1 MDGHKHEGLS
11 DEALQREIDAVLGVD
26 PSPEFLPRVRAR
38 IASERM
44 RDGWMW
50 SWRLAAAAASVA
62 ALTFV
67 GLWIVRAPATES
79 LEATVATMTPET
91 PIAPAPHVSAPAQ
104 QPRVVAVR
112 TSRNVS
118 PRQRTAVTTPEV
130 VVSNDEAVALRQ
142 LVVAIANRQV
152 KAVDIPELGVE
163 SVPLPALEEIV
174 LEPIKLSPLAGLE
187 GE

>member
-1 MDGHKHEGLS
+1 
-11 DEALQREIDAVLGVD
+11 
-26 PSPEFLPRVRAR
+26 
-38 IASERM
+38 
-44 RDGWMW
+44 
-50 SWRLAAAAASVA
+50 
-62 ALTFV
+62 
-67 GLWIVRAPATES
+67 
-79 LEATVATMTPET
+79 
-91 PIAPAPHVSAPAQ
+91 
-104 QPRVVAVR
+104 
-112 TSRNVS
+112 VS
-118 PRQRTAVTTPEV
+118 PRKRPALTAPEV

>member
-1 MDGHKHEGLS
+1 M
-11 DEALQREIDAVLGVD
+11 
-26 PSPEFLPRVRAR
+26 
-38 IASERM
+38 
-44 RDGWMW
+44 
-50 SWRLAAAAASVA
+50 
-62 ALTFV
+62 
-67 GLWIVRAPATES
+67 
-79 LEATVATMTPET
+79 
-91 PIAPAPHVSAPAQ
+91 
-104 QPRVVAVR
+104 VAVR

-118 PRQRTAVTTPEV
+118 PRQRTAVTAPEV

-163 SVPLPALEEIV
+163 SVPLPTLEEIV

>member
-11 DEALQREIDAVLGVD
+11 DEALEREIEAALGVD

-38 IASERM
+38 IASERV
-44 RDGWMW
+44 RDGWVW
-50 SWRLAAAAASVA
+50 WRLAAAAASVA

-67 GLWIVRAPATES
+67 SFWIVRAPAPAS
-79 LEATVATMTPET
+79 PEATVATVTPGT
-91 PIAPAPHVSAPAQ
+91 PVASAPHLSAPEQ
-104 QPRVVAVR
+104 EPRVVAVR
-112 TSRNVS
+112 TSRNVE
-118 PRQRTAVTTPEV
+118 PRQRTAVTAPEV
-130 VVSNDEAVALRQ
+130 VVSNDEAVALRR

-152 KAVDIPELGVE
+152 KAVDIPALGVE
-163 SVPLPALEEIV
+163 SVPLPELEEIV